1 MKETS
6 LPARHHRHPGPYTLP
21 SGMSVPDGEDTPL
34 YLLVARWAVIQ
45 NRPLTSRD
53 ISEAFHIINRRASD
67 IMLYISRLPDS
78 VLTSHL
84 LWLHPDGESRRRAI
98 RVTAVYGRPA
108 PVEPKNTG
116 SGIPPATRKSKP
128 VTDLRNWMVS
138 RRPGE
143 TTPASLLASGTGE
156 KH

>member
-108 PVEPKNTG
+108 PVE
-116 SGIPPATRKSKP
+116 
-128 VTDLRNWMVS
+128 
-138 RRPGE
+138 
-143 TTPASLLASGTGE
+143 
-156 KH
+156 